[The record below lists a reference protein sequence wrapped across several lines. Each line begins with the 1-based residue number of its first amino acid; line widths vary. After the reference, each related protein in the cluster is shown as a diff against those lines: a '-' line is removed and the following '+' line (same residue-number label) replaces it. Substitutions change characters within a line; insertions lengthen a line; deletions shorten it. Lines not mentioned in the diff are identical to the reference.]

1 MQTIAAIDVGSN
13 AMRLVVGR
21 LSYEDKLET
30 LENLR
35 LPVRLGQDA
44 FSQKQIREET
54 VQLAVDAFIRFR
66 KVAENHGAERI
77 RAVATSAMREASNSD
92 MLCDRIN
99 RATGI
104 EIETISGEEEAR
116 LIHLAVSSAVPIKN
130 KRAMLIDIGGGSVEV
145 SLSQGGNIL
154 STESYN
160 MGTVRL
166 LEKLRDKPAKLPFD
180 ELVREY
186 AEAARYRIE
195 REVKK
200 KKIDLCIGTG
210 GNIEEM
216 GQLRKRLFK
225 RESDS
230 AITFEELEK
239 LSKILSQMTVEERRR
254 KFKLRPD
261 RADVILPA
269 VIVLKMIVKAAR
281 VNEVR
286 IPKVGLKDGILLD
299 LAQSLSA
306 APRPSRRQ
314 QVWMSAMLLGEKYQY
329 DGAHS
334 NLVAFL
340 AGKLFEQTQSLHNL
354 EPDDRLLLE
363 VAALLHDIGH
373 FINTIDHDK
382 HVYYILQ
389 ANPLIGLTSREQC
402 IVSNVARYHRKAM
415 PTIQDENFRALP
427 SKDRSTVI
435 KLSALLRLADAMDV
449 SHTQRARSVTIWQVK
464 NKWLLKLGGVD
475 SLSLETWAL
484 EKRRS
489 LFQDIF
495 GMKLEIE
502 NS

>member
-1 MQTIAAIDVGSN
+1 MQTLAAIDVGSN

-21 LSYEDKLET
+21 LSYDDKLET

-44 FSQKQIREET
+44 FSKQQIQEET
-54 VQLAVDAFIRFR
+54 AQDALDAFIRFR
-66 KVAENHGAERI
+66 KVADDYGAERI

-92 MLCDRIN
+92 MLIDRIA
-99 RATGI
+99 RTTGI

-116 LIHLAVSSAVPIKN
+116 LIHLAVANAVNLKN
-130 KRAMLIDIGGGSVEV
+130 KHAMLIDIGGGSVEV
-145 SLSQGGNIL
+145 TLSKGGNIL

-186 AEAARYRIE
+186 AEAPRRRIE
-195 REVKK
+195 REIKHQK
-200 KKIDLCIGTG
+200 MDLCIGTG

-216 GQLRKRLFK
+216 GVLRKKLFK
-225 RESDS
+225 RESDT
-230 AITFEELEK
+230 AITLEELEK
-239 LSKILSQMTVEERRR
+239 LSKTLGKMSVEERMR
-254 KFKLRPD
+254 KFKLKPD

-269 VIVLKMIVKAAR
+269 SIVLKMIAKEAR
-281 VNEVR
+281 VDEIK
-286 IPKVGLKDGILLD
+286 IPNVGLKDGILID
-299 LAQSLSA
+299 LAQSVSA
-306 APRPSRRQ
+306 APRPSRLE

-329 DGAHS
+329 DGEHS
-334 NLVAFL
+334 ILVAHL
-340 AGKLFEQTQSLHNL
+340 AGSLFDQTVPLHNL
-354 EPDDRLLLE
+354 ENEERLLLI

-373 FINTIDHDK
+373 FINTVDHDK
-382 HVYYILQ
+382 HAYYILQ
-389 ANPLIGLTSREQC
+389 ANPLIGLTSREQD
-402 IVSNVARYHRKAM
+402 IVANLARYHRKSM
-415 PTIQDENFRALP
+415 PTVQDENFRALS

-449 SHTQRARSVTIWQVK
+449 SHTHRVRSVTLKQAR
-464 NKWLLKLGGVD
+464 NKWFLKLVGEG

-484 EKRRS
+484 QKRRA
-489 LFQDIF
+489 LFQDVF

-502 NS
+502 N

>member
-1 MQTIAAIDVGSN
+1 MKSLAAIDVGSN
-13 AMRLVVGR
+13 AMRLIMGR
-21 LSYEDKLET
+21 LTYDDKLET

-44 FSQKQIREET
+44 FSLKQIREET
-54 VQLAVDAFIRFR
+54 VQNALDAFIRFR
-66 KVAENHGAERI
+66 KVADDHGVERI

-92 MLCDRIN
+92 MLIDRIA
-99 RATGI
+99 RTTGI
-104 EIETISGEEEAR
+104 EIEIISGEEEAR
-116 LIHLAVSSAVPIKN
+116 LIHLAVANAINLKN
-130 KRAMLIDIGGGSVEV
+130 KHAMLIDIGGGSVEV
-145 SLSQGGNIL
+145 TLSKGENIL

-186 AEAARYRIE
+186 AEAARRRIE
-195 REVKK
+195 REIKH
-200 KKIDLCIGTG
+200 KKIDICIGTG

-216 GQLRKRLFK
+216 GALRKKLFK

-239 LSKILSQMTVEERRR
+239 LSKTLGRMSVEERMR
-254 KFKLRPD
+254 KFKLKPD

-269 VIVLKMIVKAAR
+269 SIVLKMIAKEAR
-281 VNEVR
+281 VDEIK
-286 IPKVGLKDGILLD
+286 IPNVGLKDGILID

-306 APRPSRRQ
+306 APRPSRLE

-329 DGAHS
+329 DGEHS
-334 NLVAFL
+334 NLVAHL
-340 AGKLFEQTQSLHNL
+340 AGSLFDQTYPLHNL
-354 EPDDRLLLE
+354 ENEDRLLLI

-373 FINTIDHDK
+373 FINTVDHDK
-382 HVYYILQ
+382 HAYYILQ
-389 ANPLIGLTSREQC
+389 ANPLIGLTSREQS
-402 IVSNVARYHRKAM
+402 IVANIARYHRKAM
-415 PTIQDENFRALP
+415 PTVQDENFRALP

-449 SHTQRARSVTIWQVK
+449 SHTHRVRSVSLRQVK
-464 NKWLLKLGGVD
+464 NKWLLKLVGDG

-484 EKRRS
+484 EKRRA
-489 LFQDIF
+489 LFQDVF

-502 NS
+502 S

>member
-54 VQLAVDAFIRFR
+54 AQLALDAFIRFR
-66 KVAENHGAERI
+66 KVADDHGAGRI

-92 MLCDRIN
+92 MLCDRIH

-116 LIHLAVSSAVPIKN
+116 LIHLAVSHAINLKN

-145 SLSQGGNIL
+145 TLSQGGNIL

-166 LEKLRDKPAKLPFD
+166 LEKLRGKPAKLPFN

-186 AEAARYRIE
+186 AESARYRIE

-200 KKIDLCIGTG
+200 KKIDICVGTG

-216 GQLRKRLFK
+216 GELRKKLFK

-239 LSKILSQMTVEERRR
+239 LSKMLSQMTVEERRR

-269 VIVLKMIVKAAR
+269 VIVLKMIAKEAHVDEVK
-281 VNEVR
+281 
-286 IPKVGLKDGILLD
+286 IPKVGLKDGILID

-340 AGKLFEQTQSLHNL
+340 AGKLFEQTESLHNL

-415 PTIQDENFRALP
+415 PTVQDENFRALP

-449 SHTQRARSVTIWQVK
+449 SHTQRARNVTIWQAK
-464 NKWLLKLGGVD
+464 NKWLLKLSGVD

>member
-1 MQTIAAIDVGSN
+1 MQTLAAIDVGSN
-13 AMRLVVGR
+13 AMRLIVGR
-21 LSYEDKLET
+21 LNYDDKLEI

-54 VQLAVDAFIRFR
+54 AQLALDAFVRFR
-66 KVAENHGAERI
+66 KVADDHGAERI
-77 RAVATSAMREASNSD
+77 RAVATSAMREAANSD
-92 MLCDRIN
+92 MLIDRIA
-99 RATGI
+99 RTTRI

-116 LIHLAVSSAVPIKN
+116 LIHMAVSSAMPLKN
-130 KRAMLIDIGGGSVEV
+130 KRTMLIDIGGGSVEV

-166 LEKLRDKPAKLPFD
+166 LETLRSKPAKLSFN

-186 AEAARYRIE
+186 AESARYRIE

-216 GQLRKRLFK
+216 GQLRKKLFK

-230 AITFEELEK
+230 LITFEELEK
-239 LSKILSQMTVEERRR
+239 LSKTLSQMSVEERRR
-254 KFKLRPD
+254 KFKLKPD

-269 VIVLKMIVKAAR
+269 VIVLKMIAKAAGAD
-281 VNEVR
+281 EVK
-286 IPKVGLKDGILLD
+286 IPKVGLKDGILID
-299 LAQSLSA
+299 LAQNLSA
-306 APRPSRRQ
+306 MPRPARRQ

-354 EPDDRLLLE
+354 EVDDRLLLE

-373 FINTIDHDK
+373 FINVIDHDK

-389 ANPLIGLTSREQC
+389 ANPLIGLNDREQS
-402 IVSNVARYHRKAM
+402 IVSNVARYHRKTM
-415 PTIQDENFRALP
+415 PTVQDENFRALSP
-427 SKDRSTVI
+427 SDRSTVI

-449 SHTQRARSVTIWQVK
+449 SHTHRVRSVSLRMTK
-464 NKWLLKLGGVD
+464 NKWLLKLHGDG

-489 LFQDIF
+489 LFQDVF

-502 NS
+502 T